1 MVVIDGREFNLT
13 QIGPNRYLN
22 NIKSAKEAQELAQAL
37 KKLDHEVVV
46 VREGEKHKDGK
57 CNRIETHFNWKP
69 QPFKGNPLTDGGI
82 QYGGIEIKYSQKAFS
97 STYTAD
103 DALAANW
110 ASATGHTLLADPA
123 VRNSAAYEITQS
135 EYLDHVRENGLDKA
149 INWNEVSFG
158 FDSFSVQG
166 KDFTACTDY
175 AAALYASVSRRIK
188 DDFSGD
194 EMTSQMSKLDTLYN
208 VFKVKLSER
217 YADNL
222 KDLYSFH
229 EIEIP
234 RDQIAKDAAAIQAR
248 C

>member
-1 MVVIDGREFNLT
+1 M
-13 QIGPNRYLN
+13 
-22 NIKSAKEAQELAQAL
+22 
-37 KKLDHEVVV
+37 
-46 VREGEKHKDGK
+46 
-57 CNRIETHFNWKP
+57 
-69 QPFKGNPLTDGGI
+69 
-82 QYGGIEIKYSQKAFS
+82 
-97 STYTAD
+97 
-103 DALAANW
+103 
-110 ASATGHTLLADPA
+110 
-123 VRNSAAYEITQS
+123 
-135 EYLDHVRENGLDKA
+135 DKA

-222 KDLYSFH
+222 KDLYGFH